1 MKIIRLVIVAV
12 IILLLVLFIVYN
24 NAKVSVEYLSM
35 HFDNMPIWLVVFIS
49 VFSGMIMGW
58 FFMFV
63 DELSIKKNIKDKDKE
78 LKALKEEIAQLRQLT
93 ISDSEDK

>member
-1 MKIIRLVIVAV
+1 MKIIRIAIIIL

-24 NAKVSVEYLSM
+24 NSKVNVEYLSM

-49 VFSGMIMGW
+49 VFAGIIMSW
-58 FFMFV
+58 FFMFI
-63 DELSIKKNIKDKDKE
+63 DELSIKKKIKDKDRE

-93 ISDSEDK
+93 ISESEDK